1 MGYELLAQSRSPA
14 LRIDVPVCLLIVAEI
29 LGNLSAGRW
38 PLQYSG
44 SGQLIGAENEA
55 SSYLRRCMDGYRG
68 FFTICNLSC
77 QRLTFP
83 LEIDVLRQ

>member
-38 PLQYSG
+38 PTSVFRQWSAHWSGERSQQLPKALHGWLPLVLHYLQ
-44 SGQLIGAENEA
+44 
-55 SSYLRRCMDGYRG
+55 
-68 FFTICNLSC
+68 
-77 QRLTFP
+77 P
-83 LEIDVLRQ
+83 